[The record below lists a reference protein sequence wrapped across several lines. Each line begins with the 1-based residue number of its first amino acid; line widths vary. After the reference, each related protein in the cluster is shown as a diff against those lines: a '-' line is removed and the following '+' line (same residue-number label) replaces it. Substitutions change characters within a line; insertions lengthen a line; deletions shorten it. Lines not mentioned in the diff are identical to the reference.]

1 MASVDYNGVTAAQK
15 RQKRP
20 SGQRAEQGIGAS
32 AIGSINV
39 TLIGDL
45 FAGRQRTTAMGF
57 NASVLSIGTAAYP
70 AVVGAL
76 ALVAWSAPFALAWS
90 VTASVAAPPE
100 PLAAAGESGV
110 GEADAAQSAA
120 VEATAERAPAE
131 GRALASIEADA
142 LEAPATPAAEP
153 ALETAVA
160 AQDPEAASEAAA
172 PEAAEL
178 ESAAPDVAAGPDEG
192 SPSLFRRVTRGTRDK
207 LRGLWPN

>member
-1 MASVDYNGVTAAQK
+1 MLLLLLVGSLSLNWMLFRGGNALADEAFGLSHSLAGAN
-15 RQKRP
+15 
-20 SGQRAEQGIGAS
+20 QRADRAERELEDLHGVVG
-32 AIGSINV
+32 NV
-39 TLIGDL
+39 H
-45 FAGRQRTTAMGF
+45 Q
-57 NASVLSIGTAAYP
+57 SVLSLQQ
-70 AVVGAL
+70 AL
-76 ALVAWSAPFALAWS
+76 GELAT